1 MLEAILII
9 STKRPTES
17 TLESFNDFAN
27 QISMSSPKYSG
38 RWKSHSCRNRN
49 SLYVSLIHFLWV
61 IC

>member
-17 TLESFNDFAN
+17 TVENFNDLAK
-27 QISMSSPKYSG
+27 QIRKSSPKYSG
-38 RWKSHSCRNRN
+38 RRKRHSCRNRN